1 VRALPPVSPSQL
13 RRLFWDVD
21 LASLDP
27 ERHEDF
33 ILGRL
38 LTEGDWDVVNALR
51 SAVGDDALAA
61 FVRRAGRRLDRRT
74 LRFLEVVL
82 EIPHDP
88 CTTTSSTNPSAPLFR
103 P

>member
-1 VRALPPVSPSQL
+1 VRALPLVSQSQL
-13 RRLFWDVD
+13 RKLFWDVEV
-21 LASLDP
+21 ASLDP

-38 LTEGDWDVVNALR
+38 LTEGDWDVVGALR
-51 SAVGDDALAA
+51 DAVGDDALAA
-61 FVRRAGRRLDRRT
+61 FVRRAARRLDRRT

-82 EIPHDP
+82 DIPHEP
-88 CTTTSSTNPSAPLFR
+88 CTTTSSTNRSAPLFR